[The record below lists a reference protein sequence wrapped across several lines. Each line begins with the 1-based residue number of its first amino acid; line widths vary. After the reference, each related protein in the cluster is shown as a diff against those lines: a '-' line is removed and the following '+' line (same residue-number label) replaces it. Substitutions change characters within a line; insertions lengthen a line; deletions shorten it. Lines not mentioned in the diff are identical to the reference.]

1 MTATN
6 ASTIRIQIKATGLLA
21 DYLPATANAGTAEME
36 VPDGATP
43 GDVIERLGMPGDA
56 RYLVILN
63 GHTVSRDER
72 GTRVLQSGDRLV
84 LSPPL
89 VGG

>member
-1 MTATN
+1 MKSSAN
-6 ASTIRIQIKATGLLA
+6 TIRIRVKATGLLA
-21 DYLPATANAGTAEME
+21 DHLPASANAGTAELE

-43 GDVIERLGMPGDA
+43 TDVIRLLGMPGDG

-63 GHTVSRDER
+63 GHTVARGERDTQALR
-72 GTRVLQSGDRLV
+72 SGDRLV
-84 LSPPL
+84 LAPPL

>member
-1 MTATN
+1 LKV
-6 ASTIRIQIKATGLLA
+6 ASANTIRIRVKATGLLA
-21 DYLPATANAGTAEME
+21 EHLPATAKAGTTELEVAE
-36 VPDGATP
+36 GATP
-43 GDVIERLGMPGDA
+43 GDVIERLGLPGNA

-63 GHTVSRDER
+63 GHTVPRGER
-72 GTRVLQSGDRLV
+72 GTRVLRSGDRLV